1 MQQPR
6 HLYNSHITM
15 KVSQIGVSTLVI
27 LGTVALLVV
36 WLNTNDIRTAL
47 VILGLI
53 LILFYKLDVQVTEQ
67 AVKFKFGIGLIR
79 RSIPLDQ
86 VINAKA
92 VKNSLWSGWGIR
104 VGARF
109 TLYNVSGFDA
119 IELTLKGKKRKVRI
133 GTEVP
138 EKLSHYINRQLAR

>member
-1 MQQPR
+1 
-6 HLYNSHITM
+6 M
-15 KVSQIGVSTLVI
+15 KVSQIGVATLVI
-27 LGTVALLVV
+27 LSIVALFIV
-36 WLNTNDIRTAL
+36 WLNTSDTRTAL

-67 AVKFKFGIGLIR
+67 TVKFKFGIGLIQ

-86 VINAKA
+86 VVDAKA

-104 VGARF
+104 VGPSF

-119 IELTLKGKKRKVRI
+119 IEITLKGKKRKVRI
-133 GTEVP
+133 GTGVP
-138 EKLSHYINRQLAR
+138 EKLSQYINQKLVS